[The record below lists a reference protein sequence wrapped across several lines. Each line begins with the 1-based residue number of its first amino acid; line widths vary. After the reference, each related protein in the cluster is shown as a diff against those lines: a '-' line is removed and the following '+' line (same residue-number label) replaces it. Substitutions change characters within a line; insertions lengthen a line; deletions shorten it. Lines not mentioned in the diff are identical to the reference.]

1 MAAITNAGVSK
12 NFQFGKGEIT
22 AKLTAAGAAG
32 DTLTVQLPNN
42 VKAVLVDAIGADGVF
57 LVRGATT
64 YSAKLVEPTVVGG
77 VQTPGSLVFTIG
89 SAGLAIGTK
98 LIVSL
103 TA

>member
-1 MAAITNAGVSK
+1 MAAITTAEVSK

-32 DTLTVQLPNN
+32 DTLTLTLPNN
-42 VKAVLVDAIGADGVF
+42 VKSVLVDAIGADGTF

-64 YSAKLVEPTVVGG
+64 YSAKLTEPSTVAG
-77 VQTPGSLVFTIG
+77 VQTPGTLVFTVG
-89 SAGLAIGTK
+89 SGGLAIGTK